1 MIGALVHPMNK
12 SAKIA
17 PIINFF
23 GSLIFILFEVENI
36 IPKID
41 ENNKIGLEVFN
52 IVLVEPQIPPNTGT
66 IGRLCVNLGATLHL
80 VKPLGFDIDDKAVT
94 RAGLDYW
101 KNLDLIIWESFDA
114 FLEEHPIDKHS
125 HLATTKTDRLYFDA
139 KFQKD
144 DYILFGSE
152 TKGIRED
159 VLLKN
164 KEQCITIPMGGEGR
178 SLNLGIAVGVVT
190 YEALRQNYDG
200 FEKITIANSLE
211 EK

>member
-1 MIGALVHPMNK
+1 M
-12 SAKIA
+12 
-17 PIINFF
+17 
-23 GSLIFILFEVENI
+23 
-36 IPKID
+36 
-41 ENNKIGLEVFN
+41 FN

-80 VKPLGFDIDDKAVT
+80 IKPLGFDIDDKAVT

-101 KNLDLIIWESFDA
+101 KELDLVVWESFDT
-114 FLEEHPIDKHS
+114 FLASHPIDEHY
-125 HLATTKTDRLYFDA
+125 HLATTKTDKLYFEA
-139 KFQKD
+139 TYQKG

-159 VLLKN
+159 ILLAN
-164 KEQCITIPMGGEGR
+164 KERCITIPMGSKGR
-178 SLNLGIAVGVVT
+178 SLNLGIATGIVT

-211 EK
+211 EA